1 MKVGNTK
8 AGITEDKYTSSVQGL
23 GAELEYL

>member
-8 AGITEDKYTSSVQGL
+8 EGITEDKDTSSVQGL